1 MDASF
6 WRGAALAV
14 RRALLSFLTGPAIGG
29 AATFALVS
37 PALAQPPVA
46 PPVVVEDE
54 SGQETVDAPPAA
66 AQERPAP
73 PAANGDLPLLPETR
87 VVGERAPAT
96 EPSTALSS
104 GPEALGSTGDTA
116 GGAPDRFPAEP
127 LTRGD
132 LVSDG
137 GAPIAAGRTGTS
149 VTVITEEQIRQSRFP
164 TVVDILRHA
173 PGVNV
178 SQSGG
183 PGRAASV
190 FIRGANS
197 EHTKVLLDGIPMND
211 ASNPTRAFDFGNL
224 AVDNIERIEI
234 LRGPQSAGFGSD
246 AIGGVINIIT
256 KRGSGP
262 ATSRV
267 QVQGGYFGTHRESVN
282 VSGGSERFYYSFGG
296 SYYGTNGFSQNEGG
310 AEADGFGLG
319 TLSGRMGWNLGNDL
333 NLDYVARYIDGD
345 TEVDDFGADNPI
357 RKNLSKQFFQRL
369 QLQHAGLGGAF
380 VQRVGFD
387 VADQDR
393 QDTDPGAFGVPLFH
407 GRTQTIDYTFEAE
420 LLPENTLV
428 GGVDYA
434 HEEAFSTFDPT
445 ARQFDTGIFLEDRF
459 AWDERLFFTAAVRRD
474 EHSVAGSATTYRIT
488 GAYLAPE
495 VGGRLHASAG
505 TGFRAPSL
513 AQSLFTFSPGLRPEF
528 SKGWDVGYETTFAD
542 GVAVWDVTYF
552 NNRFRDLIVYD
563 FNTNANINLANSQAH
578 GVETSLFLQ
587 LTDVWSATG
596 NYTYTDSLDL
606 DNDEILPRRPRHQTS
621 VTLQRPWLDNRLD
634 TSFTTLYV
642 SERLDFPT
650 QYGGLYLKDYIVCY
664 ANANY
669 RASERTTLFGRIDNV
684 FGENYQEAGGFAT
697 AGFSIF
703 GGAEMRF

>member
-1 MDASF
+1 MDAPLS
-6 WRGAALAV
+6 RGAALAA
-14 RRALLSFLTGPAIGG
+14 RRALFSFLAGPAIGG
-29 AATFALVS
+29 AATFAFV
-37 PALAQPPVA
+37 PAANAQPSAV
-46 PPVVVEDE
+46 PPVVVQDE
-54 SGQETVDAPPAA
+54 NGEETVDAPRAA
-66 AQERPAP
+66 ATELPAP
-73 PAANGDLPLLPETR
+73 PIAAGDLPMLPETQ
-87 VVGERAPAT
+87 VVGERAPAAA
-96 EPSTALSS
+96 PSTALSS
-104 GPEALGSTGDTA
+104 GPEAVGPMAGSGSE
-116 GGAPDRFPAEP
+116 APERFPAEP
-127 LTRGD
+127 LTRGE
-132 LVSDG
+132 LVSPG
-137 GAPIAAGRTGTS
+137 GVPIDAARTGTS

-164 TVVDILRHA
+164 TVIDILRHA

-178 SQSGG
+178 VQSGG

-197 EHTKVLLDGIPMND
+197 EHTKVLLDGIPLND

-234 LRGPQSAGFGSD
+234 LKGPQSAGFGSD

-262 ATSRV
+262 ASGRV
-267 QVQGGYFGTHRESVN
+267 VAQGGYFGTHREAVT
-282 VSGGSERFYYSFGG
+282 VSGGNERFYYSFGG
-296 SYYGTNGFSQNEGG
+296 SYYGTDGFSQVDGG
-310 AEADGFGLG
+310 TEADGFGLG
-319 TLSGRMGWNLGNDL
+319 TLSGRCGWNLGNDL
-333 NLDYVARYIDGD
+333 NLDYVMRYIDGD
-345 TEVDDFGADNPI
+345 TEIDDFGVDNPI
-357 RKNLSKQFFQRL
+357 RRNLSKQFFQRL
-369 QLQHAGLGGAF
+369 QLQHNGLGGAF
-380 VQRVGFD
+380 IQRVGFD

-407 GRTQTIDYTFEAE
+407 GRTQTVDYTFEAE

-459 AWDERLFFTAAVRRD
+459 AWGERLFFTAAVRRD
-474 EHSVAGSATTYRIT
+474 EHSVAGSATTYRVT
-488 GAYLAPE
+488 SAYLAPE

-542 GVAVWDVTYF
+542 GIAVWDVTYF

-578 GVETSLFLQ
+578 GVETSLFVQ

-606 DNDEILPRRPRHQTS
+606 DNNEILPRRPRHQTS

-650 QYGGLYLKDYIVCY
+650 AFGGLYLKDYIVCY

-669 RASERTTLFGRIDNV
+669 RMSERTSLFGRIDNV